1 MTTSTHMSLKGLLF
15 AATILPGPMMLA
27 PVPAAA
33 QIGVVVSVQLAPPE
47 LPVYEQP
54 PIPEVGYVW
63 TPGFWQWDA
72 TTGYYWV
79 PGTWIQPPTVGVLW
93 TPPYWGWNDGLY
105 VFHGGYWGPHVGFY
119 GGVNYG
125 YGYGGNGYEGGRW
138 EGGRFAYN
146 QSVNNFGSVHV
157 ENTYRQNL
165 TIINNTHT
173 SFAGGPNGIKAE
185 PTAGEREAE
194 HERHV
199 PPTADQTRHIA
210 AAAGNPALAAK
221 NNNGHPAIG
230 ATARPGQFEG
240 AGGGGVRPPAAG
252 ARPELAHPGAGRPE
266 IGHPEVGRPE
276 AGRPEVGRPEVGR
289 PAAGQPGA
297 VRPGERQAPHPGG
310 AEAAGPRPAARPMA
324 PPRAEPALHAAAP
337 HAAPQMHAA
346 PPPRAAPPRAAPP
359 RAAPPRAA
367 PPRAAPPH
375 AAPPRAAPPRAA
387 PPHAAPAHEEKRR

>member
-1 MTTSTHMSLKGLLF
+1 MTTSKHMSLKGLLF
-15 AATILPGPMMLA
+15 AVTILPGPLILGTPA
-27 PVPAAA
+27 PAAA

-54 PIPEVGYVW
+54 PMPEVGYVW

-72 TTGYYWV
+72 STGYYWV

-93 TPPYWGWNDGLY
+93 TPPYWGWSDGLY
-105 VFHGGYWGPHVGFY
+105 IFHGGYWGPHVGFY

-125 YGYGGNGYEGGRW
+125 YGYGGSGYEGGRW

-157 ENTYRQNL
+157 ENAYRQNV
-165 TIINNTHT
+165 TVINNTHT
-173 SFAGGPNGIKAE
+173 SFAGGPNGVKAE

-194 HERHV
+194 RDRHV

-210 AAAGNPALAAK
+210 AAAGNPAFAAK
-221 NNNGHPAIG
+221 NNNGHPAIA

-252 ARPELAHPGAGRPE
+252 GRPELTRPGAGRPE
-266 IGHPEVGRPE
+266 VAGHPGQPEVPHP
-276 AGRPEVGRPEVGR
+276 AGAAEPRATPHLVAPARPEVH
-289 PAAGQPGA
+289 A
-297 VRPGERQAPHPGG
+297 
-310 AEAAGPRPAARPMA
+310 A
-324 PPRAEPALHAAAP
+324 PPRAAP
-337 HAAPQMHAA
+337 LVHAA
-346 PPPRAAPPRAAPP
+346 PPPRAAPMMRAAPPPRAAPP

-375 AAPPRAAPPRAA
+375 AAPPRAAPP
-387 PPHAAPAHEEKRR
+387 HAAPAHEEKKR

>member
-1 MTTSTHMSLKGLLF
+1 MTTSKHMSLKGLLF
-15 AATILPGPMMLA
+15 AVTILPGPLMLGTPA
-27 PVPAAA
+27 PAAA

-54 PIPEVGYVW
+54 PMPEVGYVW

-93 TPPYWGWNDGLY
+93 TPPYWGWSDGLY

-146 QSVNNFGSVHV
+146 QSANNFGSVHV
-157 ENTYRQNL
+157 ENVYRQNV
-165 TIINNTHT
+165 TITNNTHT
-173 SFAGGPNGIKAE
+173 SFAGGPNGIRAE

-194 HERHV
+194 RDRHV

-221 NNNGHPAIG
+221 NNNGRPAIA

-240 AGGGGVRPPAAG
+240 AAAGGVRPPVAG
-252 ARPELAHPGAGRPE
+252 ARPELAHPGAGRPG
-266 IGHPEVGRPE
+266 I
-276 AGRPEVGRPEVGR
+276 GRPEVGRPEVGR
-289 PAAGQPGA
+289 PGQPQVPHPAGA
-297 VRPGERQAPHPGG
+297 VEPRGAPHLVAP
-310 AEAAGPRPAARPMA
+310 ARPEVHAA
-324 PPRAEPALHAAAP
+324 PPRAAP
-337 HAAPQMHAA
+337 LVHAA
-346 PPPRAAPPRAAPP
+346 PPPRAAPMMRAAPPARAAPPRAAPP

-367 PPRAAPPH
+367 PPRG
-375 AAPPRAAPPRAA
+375 APPRAA
-387 PPHAAPAHEEKRR
+387 PPHAGPPPHEEKRR